1 MLNHNLYGYFQDVI
15 VYILFFVIYTL
26 QLLNY
31 PRLIYLSIIL
41 IIHVMDVLIFTLVFI
56 VPFYL
61 LIILFLK
68 KLLLY

>member
-15 VYILFFVIYTL
+15 IYIIFFILYTL

-31 PRLIYLSIIL
+31 QRLIYLSIIL
-41 IIHVMDVLIFTLVFI
+41 TIHVMDVLKFALVFI

-68 KLLLY
+68 KLLLN